1 MINSKSPITK
11 YIGYGIISL
20 FVAIIVISF
29 GMPAVLPE
37 LTQDRNTIAS
47 INGEKIHINDFRRF
61 RDSRGRGETDD
72 KNIDKLLSE
81 YIQVRLILQKAK
93 EMNFEVTDDR
103 VARDI
108 TNIQYFKNP
117 ETGKFN
123 PELFNRYLENTYQTL
138 DKFYGYR
145 KNDFIQQDFMQYI
158 YMGVAAPDSESS
170 VDFKC
175 DKSKI
180 QIKYAFISDS
190 DLRNK
195 FVDKMIVTDE
205 EVTAEMK
212 KNKKELKDPKT
223 DKVRIQKK
231 LEDRKFNKA
240 KSAMITE
247 VNKVAL
253 QGGAFDQAAYII
265 GGKIAMS
272 NQFKIGGP
280 VTEDGQ
286 NGKPLTTLSNSNIF
300 IENCLAL
307 PLGTSSRIIESAS
320 GLYVF
325 TPILKEIPQ
334 VEPTKEDLKSF
345 SQMNKYQSFNGITN
359 NIITKY
365 YEKSKIEK
373 KLKNN

>member
-1 MINSKSPITK
+1 MINSKSPIIK

-37 LTQDRNTIAS
+37 LTQDRNTVAS

-61 RDSRGRGETDD
+61 RDSRSRGETDD
-72 KNIDKLLSE
+72 KNIDKLLTE

-307 PLGTSSRIIESAS
+307 PLGTSSRIIESAT